1 MKKIDGHLIERPL
14 QHVWNGAVVLT
25 LAALISKILSAGYR
39 IPYHYIAGDIG
50 FYIYQQIYPFYGL
63 AVLFSTYGFPVIISK
78 LVAEEI
84 SRGKKDA
91 VDHIVKVSF
100 LTLFLFNFLLFLLQY
115 IGAERIAA
123 LMGDTKL
130 ANLIRIVSF
139 AFLLTPFIAAFRGY
153 YQGLNN
159 MIPTAFSQVA
169 EQIVRVATILIFS
182 YLLLKNGYG
191 IYEAGTGAVFGSI
204 TGGFAALAI
213 LLLFFFKSGG
223 KFWRQ
228 KPVKRGRDE
237 AKKIIS
243 TLFIQGTLACVS
255 GMGILFIQF
264 IDSFTLYSQ
273 LVEGGLDKET
283 AKMVKGIYDRGLPL
297 IQLGTVV
304 GTAFSLSLI
313 PVISSAVLKKE
324 EYVLREK
331 MELSIRLSF
340 VIGAGAVLGLSGIM
354 HSVNILLYGDT
365 AGTDMLKVFCM
376 TILFTTI
383 AATTAAI
390 LQGMGR
396 AKVSALTMVIGMMVK
411 WGLNMWLIPLW
422 GTAGA
427 AVSSVTSFAFV
438 AGINS
443 LYLYREMRFPVID
456 RKTLQVTLKAGVAML
471 LLLFVYT
478 QALHWMSPPSSERSL
493 QTVWE
498 ALSGVVVGG
507 MIYIWVVLRNG
518 LFTHQEVLNIPYGDK
533 LSKWI
538 KP

>member
-1 MKKIDGHLIERPL
+1 MKKIDRDLINRPL

-91 VDHIVKVSF
+91 VDHIIKVSF
-100 LTLFLFNFLLFLLQY
+100 LTLFLFNLLLFLLQY

-123 LMGDTKL
+123 LMGDPKL
-130 ANLIRIVSF
+130 ANLIRVVSF
-139 AFLLTPFIAAFRGY
+139 AFLLTPFIAVLRGC
-153 YQGLNN
+153 YQGLND
-159 MIPTAFSQVA
+159 MVPTAVSQVA

-191 IYEAGTGAVFGSI
+191 VYEAGAGALFGSI

-213 LLLFFFKSGG
+213 LLLFFLKNGG
-223 KFWRQ
+223 KLWRR
-228 KPVKRGRDE
+228 KSMKKGRDYT
-237 AKKIIS
+237 KKIIS
-243 TLFIQGTLACVS
+243 TLFVQGTLACVS

-273 LVEGGLDKET
+273 LVEGGLDKEA
-283 AKMVKGIYDRGLPL
+283 AKTIKGIYDRGLPL

-304 GTAFSLSLI
+304 GTAFSLSLV
-313 PVISSAVLKKE
+313 PVISAAVLKKDE
-324 EYVLREK
+324 CVLREK
-331 MELSIRLSF
+331 TELSIRLSF
-340 VIGAGAVLGLSGIM
+340 VIGAGAVLGLIGIM
-354 HSVNILLYGDT
+354 QSANILLYGDA
-365 AGTDMLKVFCM
+365 AGTDMLRIFCV

-383 AATTAAI
+383 TATTAAI
-390 LQGMGR
+390 LQGMGHAR
-396 AKVSALTMVIGMMVK
+396 ASALTMVIGMMVK
-411 WGLNMWLIPLW
+411 WGLNIWLIPLW
-422 GTAGA
+422 GTTGA
-427 AVSSVTSFAFV
+427 AVSSVASFAFV
-438 AGINS
+438 AGINGF
-443 LYLYREMRFPVID
+443 YLYKELRFPVVR
-456 RKTLQVTLKAGVAML
+456 RKVLQVTCKAGLTML

-478 QALHWMSPPSSERSL
+478 HTMHWMTPASSGRSL

-498 ALSGVVVGG
+498 ALSSVVVGG
-507 MIYIWVVLRNG
+507 IIYIWLILRNG

>member
-1 MKKIDGHLIERPL
+1 MKKKDGHLIERPL

-91 VDHIVKVSF
+91 VDHIMKVSF
-100 LTLFLFNFLLFLLQY
+100 VALFLFNLLLFLFQY
-115 IGAERIAA
+115 IGAEQIAA
-123 LMGDTKL
+123 LMGDPKL
-130 ANLIRIVSF
+130 TNLIRIVSF
-139 AFLLTPFIAAFRGY
+139 AFLLAPFIAVFRGY

-159 MIPTAFSQVA
+159 MIPTAVSQVT
-169 EQIVRVATILIFS
+169 EQVVRVSTILIFS
-182 YLLLKNGYG
+182 YLLLKRGYG
-191 IYEAGTGAVFGSI
+191 LYDAGAGAVFGSI
-204 TGGFAALAI
+204 TGGFSALAI
-213 LLLFFFKSGG
+213 LLLFFLKDGRR
-223 KFWRQ
+223 FWIR
-228 KPVKRGRDE
+228 KPIKRERDYT
-237 AKKIIS
+237 KKIIH
-243 TLFIQGTLACVS
+243 TLFVQGTLACVS

-273 LVEGGLDKET
+273 LVESGLDKEA

-304 GTAFSLSLI
+304 GTAFSLSLV
-313 PVISSAVLKKE
+313 PVISSAVLKKDE
-324 EYVLREK
+324 SLLKEK
-331 MELSIRLSF
+331 TELSIRLSF
-340 VIGAGAVLGLSGIM
+340 VIGVGAVLGLTGIM
-354 HSVNILLYGDT
+354 YSVNILLYGDA
-365 AGTDMLKVFCM
+365 AGTDMLKVFCV

-390 LQGMGR
+390 LQGMGHAR
-396 AKVSALTMVIGMMVK
+396 ISALAMIIGMMVK
-411 WGLNMWLIPLW
+411 WGFNVWLIPLW
-422 GTAGA
+422 DTTGA
-427 AVSSVTSFAFV
+427 AVSSVISFAFV
-438 AGINS
+438 AVINS
-443 LYLYREMRFPVID
+443 LYLCRELRFPVIQI
-456 RKTLQVTLKAGVAML
+456 KTFQVTFKAGIAML
-471 LLLFVYT
+471 LVLLVYT
-478 QALHWMSPPSSERSL
+478 QALHWGNPPSSERNA

-498 ALSGVVVGG
+498 ALSGVMAGG
-507 MIYIWVVLRNG
+507 IIYIWLVLRNG
-518 LFTHQEVLNIPYGDK
+518 LFTRQEVLNIPYGDK